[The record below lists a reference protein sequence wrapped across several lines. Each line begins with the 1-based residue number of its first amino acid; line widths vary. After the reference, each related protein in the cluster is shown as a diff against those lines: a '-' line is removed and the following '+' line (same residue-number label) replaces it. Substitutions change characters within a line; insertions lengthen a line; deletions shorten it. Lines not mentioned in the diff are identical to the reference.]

1 MSTHSTIMI
10 PLGTTGSPKKPM
22 SSKLTRSRVLLMD
35 LSQAAFGLDMRAASR
50 VYFIN
55 PVLNPQ
61 VEAQAIG
68 RVRRISQRKA
78 VSVETLVL
86 KDSIDEVI
94 LERKKHMTQAEHR
107 RAKSILDV
115 RPIYNWIKNAQIMP
129 MKDAAGA
136 AHAADMVPLH
146 SPLHIFGRG
155 FGRQL
160 ELDDDIIKEESPT
173 LKKQKSEE
181 DRPVT
186 PIRTVLAKRP
196 IEAIKISDKVGEVEP
211 PPPARRVRF
220 AAD

>member
-1 MSTHSTIMI
+1 
-10 PLGTTGSPKKPM
+10 
-22 SSKLTRSRVLLMD
+22 MD

-68 RVRRISQRKA
+68 RVRRISQHKA

-115 RPIYNWIKNAQIMP
+115 RPIYNWIKNAKIMP
-129 MKDAAGA
+129 MQETSGA
-136 AHAADMVPLH
+136 YPAEMIALH
-146 SPLHIFGRG
+146 SPLHIFGGG
-155 FGRQL
+155 FGRHVGP
-160 ELDDDIIKEESPT
+160 DDGIIKEESPT
-173 LKKQKSEE
+173 MKKQALAEA
-181 DRPVT
+181 RPAT
-186 PIRTVLAKRP
+186 PIRTVPMKRP
-196 IEAIKISDKVGEVEP
+196 IEASHINDKAAEGDAP
-211 PPPARRVRF
+211 RPARRVRF
-220 AAD
+220 AADSDED